1 MATKLITASPA
12 QLGYVKAI
20 IEELPELTTIVARHR
35 SMRMIFALLQAMQPK
50 RTRNI
55 KYDQLNTIEKVYS
68 IKTGDIAYGFIY
80 EYDDK
85 NEETEGGII
94 NGS

>member
-12 QLGYVKAI
+12 QLGYVKAV
-20 IEELPELTTIVARHR
+20 IEELPELTTIVARQR
-35 SMRMIFALLQAMQPK
+35 SMRMIFAMLQAMQPK

-55 KYDQLNTIEKVYS
+55 KYNQLYTIEKVYL
-68 IKTGDIAYGFIY
+68 IKTGDVVYGFHY
-80 EYDDK
+80 EYDNK

-94 NGS
+94 NGN